1 MKNIKY
7 IWLLLVF
14 AVFTACENDDDSTTT
29 TPLVELTAGSA
40 NFSNFVSIG
49 NSLTSGF
56 TDNALFIAAQN
67 NSFPNTLA
75 SKFALVGGGSF
86 TQPLMNDNVGGF
98 LFGGQPDPNGGFGP
112 RLYFDG
118 TGPTQLPAMSSTE
131 VFAPSVGA
139 QNNMGVPGA
148 ASFHLLF
155 DGYGDP
161 ANLPLG
167 LANPYYVR
175 MASAPNATILGDAL
189 AQGPTFVSLWIGNND
204 ILGYATTGGDPSLG
218 AITPQATFDFSIST
232 IMGALQNS
240 GVQGVMANV
249 PYVTSIPYFTT
260 VPYNPVPLDGST
272 AGLLNGAY
280 GQYNAGLQLALAGGF
295 ISAEEA
301 EARTIS
307 FEASETNA
315 MVLVDETLT
324 DLSALG
330 LPSYRQSNANDL
342 FVLPLASLIPS
353 GYGTQIPLE
362 DRWVLIPSEQDEI
375 RTAIDG
381 FNATLEGAAN
391 TAGFAFVDANAALQ
405 QLSNG
410 GFADGD
416 FILTGDLVTGGAF
429 GLDGVHPTARGYALI
444 ANLFLEAI
452 DETYGS
458 TFIAS
463 GNNVNIGEFPTNYS
477 PLLN

>member
-98 LFGGQPDPNGGFGP
+98 LFGGQPDPNGRFGP

-249 PYVTSIPYFTT
+249 PYVMPRRRA
-260 VPYNPVPLDGST
+260 VR
-272 AGLLNGAY
+272 
-280 GQYNAGLQLALAGGF
+280 
-295 ISAEEA
+295 
-301 EARTIS
+301 AR
-307 FEASETNA
+307 
-315 MVLVDETLT
+315 
-324 DLSALG
+324 
-330 LPSYRQSNANDL
+330 
-342 FVLPLASLIPS
+342 
-353 GYGTQIPLE
+353 
-362 DRWVLIPSEQDEI
+362 
-375 RTAIDG
+375 
-381 FNATLEGAAN
+381 
-391 TAGFAFVDANAALQ
+391 
-405 QLSNG
+405 
-410 GFADGD
+410 
-416 FILTGDLVTGGAF
+416 
-429 GLDGVHPTARGYALI
+429 
-444 ANLFLEAI
+444 
-452 DETYGS
+452 
-458 TFIAS
+458 
-463 GNNVNIGEFPTNYS
+463 
-477 PLLN
+477 